1 MSSSA
6 TLAGN
11 ERSAALVPAL
21 VIGLVSGAG
30 SVVDAVAFATLI
42 WSGMAGAGLASGIAA
57 ILLGAGLMAII
68 VATLSS
74 YVGTVAEPQD
84 SSLAVLTLATTA
96 VTVAMS
102 GAAPAD
108 KFAAVAGIIA
118 ITSITVGLAFLAL
131 GYFRLGGIVRY
142 LPYPVIGGFI
152 AGTGWMLFEG
162 ALAVATGTETG
173 LELVHALTRSEA
185 AQQVV
190 PALLFGA
197 GMVALLHRTS
207 HPLAVPFY
215 MVAAMAL
222 FYLVLAFAGMNLN
235 EARELKLLLGPF
247 PEGQLWSALSLP
259 QPWRLPWRLVWD
271 QLPVIGAV
279 VLVSVMGVLLSA
291 TGLELA
297 VRRDLALDHE
307 LKAAGWANLASGAVG
322 SPPGFHA
329 LDISMLAHKLGAE
342 SRVVGLLTGL
352 VCLAALMIDARAL
365 GYVPNLIP
373 AGLLLF
379 LGIEFLRE
387 WVWEGYSRL
396 PRLDWLIMLLILV
409 LIASFGFVTGVAA
422 GVLVSMGIFV
432 YNYAGINVIR
442 GNFTGA
448 EFASHVDRPRAVRVA
463 LTEHGGEVLIL
474 LLEGFLF
481 FGTAARLVSS
491 VRSRL
496 ADSAQLRFLV
506 MDFERV
512 RGLDSSAA
520 SAFARLLEISEE
532 RGCTIVLSHMGDTI
546 VRQMTANGLD
556 LASKGLRVFPDVDQ
570 AMEWCEERMLETI
583 RIQADAFDA
592 RVRLRDVDGPEAAAL
607 LDRLTPETYPDGH
620 VLIHRGEVSRD
631 MFLLSAGRLR
641 VQIPLEDGHVM
652 RLRSVTAGAIIGEVA
667 YVLGHTRGADV
678 VVEGSATLYRISPE
692 TIQRLQSEG
701 VPAQALLDHF
711 IARALAERLTEANRT
726 IQAALR

>member
-1 MSSSA
+1 MGSSA
-6 TLAGN
+6 ILAGN
-11 ERSAALVPAL
+11 ARSAALTTAL
-21 VIGLVSGAG
+21 VVGVVSGAG

-42 WSGMAGAGLASGIAA
+42 WAGIAGAYLASGIAA

-68 VATLSS
+68 VAARSS
-74 YVGTVAEPQD
+74 YVAAVAEPQD

-96 VTVAMS
+96 
-102 GAAPAD
+102 AAAAIPAAAAAD
-108 KFAAVAGIIA
+108 RFASVAGIIA
-118 ITSITVGLAFLAL
+118 ITSLATGVVFLAL
-131 GYFRLGGIVRY
+131 GHLRLGGVVRY
-142 LPYPVIGGFI
+142 LPFPVIGGFI
-152 AGTGWMLFEG
+152 AGTGWLLVEG
-162 ALAVATGTETG
+162 ALALATDTETG
-173 LELVHALTRSEA
+173 LEIVHALGRSEA
-185 AQQVV
+185 AKQVI
-190 PALLFGA
+190 PAVLFGV
-197 GMVALLHRTS
+197 GMVVLLGRTS
-207 HPLAVPFY
+207 HPLAVPLY
-215 MVAAMAL
+215 VAAAAVL
-222 FYLVLAFAGMNLN
+222 FYLVLATARLTLDD
-235 EARELKLLLGPF
+235 ARELKLLLGPF
-247 PEGQLWSALSLP
+247 PEGQLWSTLRFP
-259 QPWRLPWRLVWD
+259 EPWRMRWDIVWQ
-271 QLPVIGAV
+271 QLPLIGAV
-279 VLVSVMGVLLSA
+279 VLVSVMGALLSA

-297 VRRDLALDHE
+297 VRRDLDLDHE

-329 LDISMLAHKLGAE
+329 LDISILAHKLGAE
-342 SRVVGLLTGL
+342 SRVVGLMTGT
-352 VCLAALMIDARAL
+352 VCLAALAIDARVL

-387 WVWEGYSRL
+387 WVWEGYGRM

-409 LIASFGFVTGVAA
+409 LIGSFGFVTGVAA
-422 GVLVSMGIFV
+422 GVLVSMVIFV

-481 FGTAARLVSS
+481 FGTAARLVST

-512 RGLDSSAA
+512 RGVDSSAA

-532 RGCTIVLSHMGDTI
+532 RGCTIVLSHMSDVI
-546 VRQMTANGLD
+546 VHQMAANGLD

-583 RIQADAFDA
+583 RIHADAFDA

-641 VQIPLEDGHVM
+641 VQIPLEDGHIM

-692 TIQRLQSEG
+692 TIQRLESEG

-711 IARALAERLTEANRT
+711 IARALTERLTEANRT